1 MQFPITNSKPSLEIK
16 GFIPSVATKNHQNT
30 FGIWSRLTISTSTT
44 LAQATVIS
52 CLDYRDSPNGRPL
65 SLSLWRH
72 SLHGPLIDATLAA
85 PSVPILPHSIPALSL
100 GPLPLSSLQI
110 MRSFRVGVR
119 LLQHLSFAQAQGLA
133 QSWYPVSKWLLN
145 MLLNEWLNGQE
156 WKEFLS
162 CL

>member
-1 MQFPITNSKPSLEIK
+1 MQFPVTNSKHSLEIK
-16 GFIPSVATKNHQNT
+16 RFIPSVATMNHKNT
-30 FGIWSRLTISTSTT
+30 FRIWSRLTISTSTT
-44 LAQATVIS
+44 LAQAMVIL

-65 SLSLWRH
+65 PVSLWCH
-72 SLHGPLIDATLAA
+72 SLPVPLTDATLAA
-85 PSVPILPHSIPALSL
+85 PSVPILPHTSPALSL
-100 GPLPLSSLQI
+100 GPLLLRSLQT
-110 MRSFRVGVR
+110 MCSFQVGVR